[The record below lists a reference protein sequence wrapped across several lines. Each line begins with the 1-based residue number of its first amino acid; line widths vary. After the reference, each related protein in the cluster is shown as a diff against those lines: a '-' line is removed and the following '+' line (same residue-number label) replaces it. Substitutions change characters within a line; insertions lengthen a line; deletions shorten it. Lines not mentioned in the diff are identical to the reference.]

1 MQRWKTVR
9 RYCRNCGEVVIG
21 YRDTKGKVTAVC
33 SHCGATVI
41 SWQLN
46 RRCERCNTY
55 APPGTELIDQDEEN

>member
-1 MQRWKTVR
+1 M
-9 RYCRNCGEVVIG
+9 VIG